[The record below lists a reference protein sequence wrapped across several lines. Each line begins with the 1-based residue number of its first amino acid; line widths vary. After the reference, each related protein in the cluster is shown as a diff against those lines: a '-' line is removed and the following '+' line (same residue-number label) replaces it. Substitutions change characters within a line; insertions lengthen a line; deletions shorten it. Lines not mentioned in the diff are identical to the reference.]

1 LAISHRSQTEAR
13 ARMLIIIIPAY
24 NEDKNIA
31 SLLENIAALGSSL
44 DEYRIFVI
52 DDGSRDNTVEIVHSF
67 EKKIPITI
75 ISHQTNLGVGAV
87 FRTGFEAALKIADSS
102 DVLVTMEADNTSDL
116 AILPE
121 MLKKLRAHSD
131 VVLASC
137 YARGGKIEGTDL
149 WRKVLSWGAN
159 LLLVLAFPIPGV
171 KTYSSFYRVYNAG
184 FLQKAFEDYK
194 GKLIEQPGFVCMV
207 EVLVK
212 LYRVNARIAEV
223 PMVLRINMRKDA
235 SKMRVWRT
243 VHDYISFI
251 ITDIRNRRKLF
262 GDHPIWYK
270 ESKSQK

>member
-1 LAISHRSQTEAR
+1 
-13 ARMLIIIIPAY
+13 MLIIIIPAY

-31 SLLENIAALGSSL
+31 SLLENISALGSSL
-44 DEYRIFVI
+44 DEYRIIVI
-52 DDGSRDNTVEIVHSF
+52 DDGSRDNTVEIAHSF

-137 YARGGKIEGTDL
+137 YARGGKIEGTNL

-171 KTYSSFYRVYNAG
+171 KTYSSFYRAYNAG
-184 FLQKAFEDYK
+184 FLRKALNSYE

-212 LYRVNARIAEV
+212 LNRINARIAEV
-223 PMVLRINMRKDA
+223 PMILRINMRKDA
-235 SKMRVWRT
+235 SKMRVWHT
-243 VHDYISFI
+243 VHEYISFI
-251 ITDIRNRRKLF
+251 GTDIRNRRKVNR
-262 GDHPIWYK
+262 
-270 ESKSQK
+270 